1 MQGPPAWRDR
11 IRVIERGLTVLKDAR
26 PGIRTGAQYRT
37 VGEPQIVDMLLVA
50 AFVHELQAGQRSR
63 AIAAVESALQTWVD
77 LGLEFRI
84 SDNGERSFDPVEV
97 VNFMKWAGFNGLDRF
112 WTDHFVNTGR
122 AFYREW
128 SAEPSPKAPLEPA
141 RFTVNLRRNFDLSRF
156 DRGQK
161 LRLRLPLPLSCCS
174 DDIEVSPV
182 VSDELSPRLTR
193 SDGRLDFQLTAPNQ
207 PMVEVAARISFTTD
221 GRSRDNIEGTLP
233 ADQTELYLRPNEGL
247 IRVTPRVDALS
258 HALGGAGRSRLAIV
272 TALWNYL
279 IEELMCGMVHYDR
292 VDAEAPGDWALDAG
306 WYDCQ
311 LGSSLFVAMCRAQG
325 IPARIMSGYMLYR
338 LAPGFHYWTE
348 VWIDGQGW
356 IPFDFLT
363 WDLSHGGRDTAW
375 RGAFAGRID
384 YRMVTQCFPLAFT
397 GPMSVRF
404 PQAWHL
410 LNAPSADGMEIRFT
424 GLDGQLIYCD
434 RISAERHARPER

>member
-1 MQGPPAWRDR
+1 M
-11 IRVIERGLTVLKDAR
+11 KDAR
-26 PGIRTGAQYRT
+26 PGIRTGTQYRT
-37 VGEPQIVDMLLVA
+37 VGEAQIVDMLLVA
-50 AFVHELQAGQRSR
+50 AFVYELQAGQRSR
-63 AIAAVESALQTWVD
+63 AIAAVESALQTWIS
-77 LGLEFRI
+77 LGLEFRT
-84 SDNGERSFDPVEV
+84 SDTGERSFDPVEV

-128 SAEPSPKAPLEPA
+128 RAAAPSPTTRLEPA
-141 RFTVNLRRNFDLSRF
+141 RFTVMLRRSFDLSRL

-182 VSDELSPRLTR
+182 ISGELSSRLTR
-193 SDGRLDFQLTAPNQ
+193 SDGRLDIQLAAPDQ
-207 PMVEVAARISFTTD
+207 PMVEVAAQISFTTT

-247 IRVTPRVDALS
+247 IRVTPRVQALS
-258 HALGGAGRSRLAIV
+258 HTLGGTGRSPLAVV

-363 WDLSHGGRDTAW
+363 WDLSQGGRDAAW
-375 RGAFAGRID
+375 RAAFAGSID
-384 YRMVTQCFPLAFT
+384 YRMVTQCFPLEFT

-424 GLDGQLIYCD
+424 ELDGQLIYCD
-434 RISAERHARPER
+434 RITAARH

>member
-1 MQGPPAWRDR
+1 
-11 IRVIERGLTVLKDAR
+11 
-26 PGIRTGAQYRT
+26 
-37 VGEPQIVDMLLVA
+37 
-50 AFVHELQAGQRSR
+50 
-63 AIAAVESALQTWVD
+63 
-77 LGLEFRI
+77 
-84 SDNGERSFDPVEV
+84 
-97 VNFMKWAGFNGLDRF
+97 
-112 WTDHFVNTGR
+112 
-122 AFYREW
+122 
-128 SAEPSPKAPLEPA
+128 
-141 RFTVNLRRNFDLSRF
+141 LRRNFDLSRF

-182 VSDELSPRLTR
+182 VSGALSPRLTR
-193 SDGRLDFQLTAPNQ
+193 SDGRLDFQFTAPDQ
-207 PMVEVAARISFTTD
+207 PMVEVAAEISFTTD
-221 GRSRDNIEGTLP
+221 GRSRDNIEGALP

-247 IRVTPRVDALS
+247 IRVTPRVDALA
-258 HALGGAGRSRLAIV
+258 HALGGTGRSPLAVV

-292 VDAEAPGDWALDAG
+292 VDTEAPGDWALDAG

-363 WDLSHGGRDTAW
+363 WDLSHGGRDAAW

-404 PQAWHL
+404 PQTWHL

-424 GLDGQLIYCD
+424 ELDGQLIYCD